1 MVAISMYRGNLHRG
15 GDDAARRWPV
25 PQPTLSA
32 SQFRRLLHR
41 RSLAVSRL
49 AGAPRPNSPN
59 PRPDDGAAGPVA
71 VGEAREVGGGQ
82 QQQHQA
88 ERQEEEGHDAPM
100 QQQGEEEGQG
110 VQQPQGEEEGQDEQ
124 QQGEEEEQEEG
135 AVEDVEM
142 DDAGEVV
149 AGDVDAGGNGDPEE
163 GQGESEGFDPNSE
176 VGQPDGVEERK
187 RELTDKLDTLSKKKH
202 DLVQMLKQVIFSLFW
217 LPLMVQNKLLCS
229 SSPVTFLSA

>member
-100 QQQGEEEGQG
+100 QQQG
-110 VQQPQGEEEGQDEQ
+110 
-124 QQGEEEEQEEG
+124 
-135 AVEDVEM
+135 
-142 DDAGEVV
+142 
-149 AGDVDAGGNGDPEE
+149 
-163 GQGESEGFDPNSE
+163 
-176 VGQPDGVEERK
+176 RK
-187 RELTDKLDTLSKKKH
+187 RDR
-202 DLVQMLKQVIFSLFW
+202 V
-217 LPLMVQNKLLCS
+217 CS
-229 SSPVTFLSA
+229 SHRGRKRGRTSSSKERRRSRRRGRWRMWKWTMRGRWSPETSMPAAMVTPKKGKAKAKASTPTRTWVNLVELKKGRES

>member
-25 PQPTLSA
+25 PPPTLSA

-59 PRPDDGAAGPVA
+59 PRPGDGAAGPVA
-71 VGEAREVGGGQ
+71 VGEAQEVDGGQQ

-88 ERQEEEGHDAPM
+88 ERQEEEGHAVQM
-100 QQQGEEEGQG
+100 QQQHHQVEEEGQG
-110 VQQPQGEEEGQDEQ
+110 VQQPQGEGEGQDEQ
-124 QQGEEEEQEEG
+124 QQQGDEGGEEGEQEEG

-149 AGDVDAGGNGDPEE
+149 AGDADAGGNGDPEE

-176 VGQPDGVEERK
+176 VG
-187 RELTDKLDTLSKKKH
+187 
-202 DLVQMLKQVIFSLFW
+202 
-217 LPLMVQNKLLCS
+217 
-229 SSPVTFLSA
+229 